1 MPVPAPLPIH
11 YDSHVEGM
19 SVYYHACR
27 ELQEREAH
35 GHEEIQVSIPL
46 LSRRPPDRAA
56 CGQIDVIPSYG
67 EHSTTWGGS
76 RELIIIHFASD
87 FLARSVEQRIERVS
101 QRIQVA
107 KDDLFISK
115 IGLTIRDE
123 IHSNGEV
130 EGFLLTTLGTIL
142 AGYLS
147 KGASSN
153 SAKSSPE
160 CMTLEQMRHAVEL
173 INGAIGRQIS
183 LLEISSALGL
193 SQWHFARQFRKTTG
207 MSPYQFFMR
216 ARVARARGLLE
227 DGCPISEVAAATGFA
242 DQSHLHRYF
251 MRFTGIT
258 PGNVGRRQR
267 KSRALQSI

>member
-1 MPVPAPLPIH
+1 
-11 YDSHVEGM
+11 M
-19 SVYYHACR
+19 SIYYHACR
-27 ELQEREAH
+27 DLQEREVH
-35 GHEEIQVSIPL
+35 GHEELQVSIPVL
-46 LSRRPPDRAA
+46 ARRPPDRAA
-56 CGQIDVIPSYG
+56 CGPIEVIPSYA

-87 FLARSVEQRIERVS
+87 FLVRSVEQRIESLS
-101 QRIQVA
+101 QRIQVS

-147 KGASSN
+147 KGASPGSGKN
-153 SAKSSPE
+153 STE
-160 CMTLEQMRHAVEL
+160 YMTFEQMRRAVEL
-173 INGAIGRQIS
+173 INGAIGEQIS

-207 MSPYQFFMR
+207 LSPYQFFMR
-216 ARVARARGLLE
+216 ARVERARGLLE

-251 MRFTGIT
+251 MRFTGVT
-258 PGNVGRRQR
+258 PGNVSRRLK
-267 KSRALQSI
+267 KSGAARSS